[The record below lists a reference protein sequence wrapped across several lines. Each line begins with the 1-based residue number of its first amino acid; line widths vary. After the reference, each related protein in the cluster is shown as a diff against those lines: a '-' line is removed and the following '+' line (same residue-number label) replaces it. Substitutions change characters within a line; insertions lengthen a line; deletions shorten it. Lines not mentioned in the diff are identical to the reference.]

1 MPSGI
6 PEGAICVQRF
16 DDSQKLCNS
25 HYLSHFAAFF
35 IDARTKR
42 SVVESFIY
50 ILYLHSDVTVE
61 KGLIVATGRRGPE
74 GSDASGSPFSGRA
87 RQSNMVV
94 SVKGWRFRG
103 QRPPRL
109 GNDPSA
115 GSPTERFH
123 AQESPSEAQ
132 DFCTCQSSTAMHLP
146 AKHVPG
152 CLLFTGSQHVCGEG
166 FYQQS
171 ILE

>member
-61 KGLIVATGRRGPE
+61 KGLIVATGRRRPE
-74 GSDASGSPFSGRA
+74 AVTPPAA
-87 RQSNMVV
+87 R
-94 SVKGWRFRG
+94 F
-103 QRPPRL
+103 
-109 GNDPSA
+109 
-115 GSPTERFH
+115 
-123 AQESPSEAQ
+123 Q
-132 DFCTCQSSTAMHLP
+132 DGP
-146 AKHVPG
+146 AKA
-152 CLLFTGSQHVCGEG
+152 TR
-166 FYQQS
+166 
-171 ILE
+171 